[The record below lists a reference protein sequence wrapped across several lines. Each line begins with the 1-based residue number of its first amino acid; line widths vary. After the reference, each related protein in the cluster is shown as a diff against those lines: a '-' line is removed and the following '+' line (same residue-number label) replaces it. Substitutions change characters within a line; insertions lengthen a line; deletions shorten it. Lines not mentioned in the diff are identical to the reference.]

1 MFTAVDVVLNFREHI
16 ITLVHTLIEDMFP
29 SVAPIPLHWVLR
41 VGNLKKSIDFYQNV
55 VGLRVLRHEEFD
67 SGCEATCN
75 GPYGGAWFTTF
86 LQIYSVTYNSFRS
99 KTMIGY
105 GPEHSNFALELTYNY
120 GINGYTFGNDLQYI
134 AIQSPSLLE
143 RAKHF
148 GYNISLDNVI
158 IGPDSYNIKVI
169 PQIVGRAEQFVA
181 VGLRV
186 SNLGLDT

>member
-1 MFTAVDVVLNFREHI
+1 
-16 ITLVHTLIEDMFP
+16 MFP

-75 GPYGGAWFTTF
+75 GPYGGAWFTTLF
-86 LQIYSVTYNSFRS
+86 ANILHNIYSFRS

-148 GYNISLDNVI
+148 GCDILLDNVI
-158 IGPDSYNIKVI
+158 AGPDSYNIKVI
-169 PQIVGRAEQFVA
+169 PQIAGRAEQFVA

-186 SNLGLDT
+186 SNLGIYT